1 MDAKWQAYKTQDEVR
16 HALEQHLAIDRSTVA
31 EVQAFLREQGL
42 QLSPYVPE
50 STFKL
55 INYPSDH
62 LATRDFDGIL
72 VTRIPAPSSPIRGS
86 MRERIRAW
94 FYSKIFTTEYRIDFH
109 FLNDMLVEILI
120 IREACGF

>member
-1 MDAKWQAYKTQDEVR
+1 MDINWQAYKTHDEVR
-16 HALEQHLAIDRSTVA
+16 RALEQYLAINRSTVA
-31 EVQAFLREQGL
+31 EAQAFLREQGL

-94 FYSKIFTTEYRIDFH
+94 FYSKIFITQYRIDFH
-109 FLNDMLVEILI
+109 FLNNRLVEILI
-120 IREACGF
+120 IREVTGF